1 MFNQMTLCRLISSS
15 LTSVLVLNCLTLS
28 VQAQKGRPIIIN
40 ADQPNVW
47 TLEQAHYLLE
57 QMHRRNLDLKAKS
70 LEDLDPNAI
79 NGLRFD
85 VLRLLVEAGASY
97 NEASGFTNKLLK
109 QNKEFDSQRRTQLIS
124 DRDKLRNGS

>member
-1 MFNQMTLCRLISSS
+1 MLLESCLKELAAMFNKKTFRSLISPS
-15 LTSVLVLNCLTLS
+15 LTLLLFLNGLTPS
-28 VQAQKGRPIIIN
+28 AHAQKGRPVIIN

-85 VLRLLVEAGASY
+85 VLRLLIEAGA
-97 NEASGFTNKLLK
+97 
-109 QNKEFDSQRRTQLIS
+109 
-124 DRDKLRNGS
+124 